1 MAQTVPRNILDVAS
15 SAWQQEQLELA
26 EAARLEQVRV
36 VAKTATG
43 SGDIEEVFSLDL
55 NFRLAFVRCH
65 FVGGSG
71 HAELQISVDSAQGS
85 AYDTRLFTVKVAG
98 AGADVNLRV
107 PHEESRLPS
116 PWALQPGDTFRIN
129 WTNPDPGNTTWGLEV
144 GLTPA

>member
-1 MAQTVPRNILDVAS
+1 MAQTVPREILEVAAT
-15 SAWQQEQLELA
+15 AWQQEQLELA

-43 SGDIEEVFSLDL
+43 SGDIDEAFSLDL
-55 NFRLAFVRCH
+55 SHRLAFVRAH

-85 AYDTRLFTVKVAG
+85 AHDTRLFTVKVAG
-98 AGADVNLRV
+98 NGADVNFRLSAQETQRPSAWAAQVGDKFRV
-107 PHEESRLPS
+107 R
-116 PWALQPGDTFRIN
+116 

-144 GLTPA
+144 GLAPA